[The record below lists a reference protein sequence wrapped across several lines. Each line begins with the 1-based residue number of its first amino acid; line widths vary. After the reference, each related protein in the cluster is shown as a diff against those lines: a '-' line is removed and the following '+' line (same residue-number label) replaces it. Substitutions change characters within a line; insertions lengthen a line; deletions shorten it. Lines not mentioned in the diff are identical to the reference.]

1 MKSYVQ
7 IEGLTKSYGDRLL
20 FGDVTLGVYE
30 GDKIGIIAKNGAGKT
45 TFLRCVAGLEQY
57 DSGTVTFR
65 NGLKVAMLE
74 QQPTFE
80 PTSTVVEACLSNAG
94 EAACAISAYE
104 KATLSGDSEALAA
117 AISQMDA
124 TRAWDYEERVKQ
136 TLTQLR
142 ITNFLQP
149 VGELSGG
156 QVKRLAIAGIVLA
169 EPDLILLDEPTN
181 HLDIEIIEWLEDYLK
196 RSRATLLM
204 VTHDRYF
211 LDRVCNSILEIDQH
225 EVFTYAGN
233 YDYYLAKRQERLNA
247 QNAELARVRN
257 LLRTELDW
265 MRRQPQA
272 RAGKAKY
279 RIDAFYELDRRSRVQ
294 RDDRTVRL
302 ENSSSRI
309 GNKIFEAVDV
319 CKSFDNRVILDNFNY
334 VFARYEKVGIVGAN
348 GVGKTTFVRLLQG
361 ELSPDSGYFDV
372 GETVKFGYYSQEG
385 IKFNESDKVIDA
397 VRRVAEVVVFDERT
411 RYTASQFLQM
421 FLFTP
426 ETQQNYIAKLSGGER
441 RRLYLATVLMRNPN
455 FLILDEPTNDLD
467 IVTLTVLEDYY
478 LQKFKGCLII
488 ISHDRFFMDRTVDH
502 LFVFEGEGRV
512 LDFPGNYSDY
522 REWSTAR
529 KAAEAAK
536 VRVETPQQ
544 PKRQQTQSNRKTFKE
559 RMEFEQ
565 LTDEI
570 ARLEAEKADIE
581 TLLSSG
587 ELTDYREITEK
598 SERVEQITAR
608 LDEAEM
614 RWLEL
619 SEKD

>member
-204 VTHDRYF
+204 VTHDCYF
-211 LDRVCNSILEIDQH
+211 LDRVCNSILEIDQR

-467 IVTLTVLEDYY
+467 IVTLTVLEDY

>member
-104 KATLSGDSEALAA
+104 KATMSGDSEALAA

-136 TLTQLR
+136 TLTQIR

-467 IVTLTVLEDYY
+467 IVTLTVLEDY

-598 SERVEQITAR
+598 SERVEQIAAR

>member
-74 QQPTFE
+74 QQPSFE

-309 GNKIFEAVDV
+309 GNKIFEAVDL

-467 IVTLTVLEDYY
+467 IVTLTVLEDY

>member
-1 MKSYVQ
+1 M
-7 IEGLTKSYGDRLL
+7 
-20 FGDVTLGVYE
+20 TLGVYE

-211 LDRVCNSILEIDQH
+211 LDRVCNSILEIDQR

-467 IVTLTVLEDYY
+467 IVTLTVLEDY

-598 SERVEQITAR
+598 SERVEQIAAR

>member
-319 CKSFDNRVILDNFNY
+319 CKAFDNRVILDNFNY

-467 IVTLTVLEDYY
+467 IVTLTVLEDY

-570 ARLEAEKADIE
+570 ARLEAEKANIE

-598 SERVEQITAR
+598 SERVEQIAAR

>member
-124 TRAWDYEERVKQ
+124 TRAWDYEERIKQ

-211 LDRVCNSILEIDQH
+211 LDRVCNGILEIDQR

-467 IVTLTVLEDYY
+467 IVTLTVLEDY

>member
-74 QQPTFE
+74 QQPSFE

-467 IVTLTVLEDYY
+467 IVTLTVLEDY

-559 RMEFEQ
+559 RLEFEQ

>member
-74 QQPTFE
+74 QQPSFE

-211 LDRVCNSILEIDQH
+211 LDRVCNSILEIDQR

-467 IVTLTVLEDYY
+467 IVTLTVLEDY

-598 SERVEQITAR
+598 SERVEQIAAR

>member
-211 LDRVCNSILEIDQH
+211 LDRVCNSILEIDQR

-455 FLILDEPTNDLD
+455 FLILYEPTNDLD
-467 IVTLTVLEDYY
+467 IVTLTVLEDY

-598 SERVEQITAR
+598 SERVEQIAAR

>member
-334 VFARYEKVGIVGAN
+334 VFARYEKVGIVGAH
-348 GVGKTTFVRLLQG
+348 GVGKPTFVRLLQG

-441 RRLYLATVLMRNPN
+441 RRLYLATVLMRTPN

-467 IVTLTVLEDYY
+467 IVTLTVLEDY

>member
-136 TLTQLR
+136 TLTQIR

-467 IVTLTVLEDYY
+467 IVTLTVLEDY

>member
-74 QQPTFE
+74 QQPSFE

-385 IKFNESDKVIDA
+385 IRFNESDKVIDA

-467 IVTLTVLEDYY
+467 IVTLTVLEDY

-559 RMEFEQ
+559 RLEFEQ

>member
-1 MKSYVQ
+1 
-7 IEGLTKSYGDRLL
+7 
-20 FGDVTLGVYE
+20 
-30 GDKIGIIAKNGAGKT
+30 
-45 TFLRCVAGLEQY
+45 
-57 DSGTVTFR
+57 
-65 NGLKVAMLE
+65 
-74 QQPTFE
+74 
-80 PTSTVVEACLSNAG
+80 
-94 EAACAISAYE
+94 
-104 KATLSGDSEALAA
+104 
-117 AISQMDA
+117 
-124 TRAWDYEERVKQ
+124 
-136 TLTQLR
+136 
-142 ITNFLQP
+142 
-149 VGELSGG
+149 
-156 QVKRLAIAGIVLA
+156 
-169 EPDLILLDEPTN
+169 
-181 HLDIEIIEWLEDYLK
+181 
-196 RSRATLLM
+196 
-204 VTHDRYF
+204 
-211 LDRVCNSILEIDQH
+211 
-225 EVFTYAGN
+225 
-233 YDYYLAKRQERLNA
+233 
-247 QNAELARVRN
+247 
-257 LLRTELDW
+257 
-265 MRRQPQA
+265 
-272 RAGKAKY
+272 
-279 RIDAFYELDRRSRVQ
+279 
-294 RDDRTVRL
+294 
-302 ENSSSRI
+302 
-309 GNKIFEAVDV
+309 
-319 CKSFDNRVILDNFNY
+319 
-334 VFARYEKVGIVGAN
+334 
-348 GVGKTTFVRLLQG
+348 
-361 ELSPDSGYFDV
+361 
-372 GETVKFGYYSQEG
+372 
-385 IKFNESDKVIDA
+385 
-397 VRRVAEVVVFDERT
+397 
-411 RYTASQFLQM
+411 M

-467 IVTLTVLEDYY
+467 IVTLTVLEDY

-570 ARLEAEKADIE
+570 ARLEAETADIE

-598 SERVEQITAR
+598 SERVEQIAAR

>member
-1 MKSYVQ
+1 MKSFVQ

-467 IVTLTVLEDYY
+467 IVTLTVLEDY

>member
-104 KATLSGDSEALAA
+104 KATMSGDSEALAA

-467 IVTLTVLEDYY
+467 IVTLTVLEDY

-598 SERVEQITAR
+598 SERVEQIAAR

>member
-74 QQPTFE
+74 QQPSFE

-294 RDDRTVRL
+294 RDDRSVRL

-467 IVTLTVLEDYY
+467 IVTLTVLEDY

-570 ARLEAEKADIE
+570 ARLEAEKTDIE

>member
-211 LDRVCNSILEIDQH
+211 LDRVCNSILEIDQR

-294 RDDRTVRL
+294 RDDRSVRL

-467 IVTLTVLEDYY
+467 IVTLTVLEDY

>member
-74 QQPTFE
+74 QQPSFE

-136 TLTQLR
+136 TLTQIR

-467 IVTLTVLEDYY
+467 IVTLTVLEDY

-598 SERVEQITAR
+598 SERVEQIAAR

>member
-279 RIDAFYELDRRSRVQ
+279 RIDAFYELGRRSRVQ

-467 IVTLTVLEDYY
+467 IVTLTVLEDY

-598 SERVEQITAR
+598 SERVEQIAAR

>member
-467 IVTLTVLEDYY
+467 IVTLTVLEDY

-598 SERVEQITAR
+598 SERVEQIAAR

>member
-247 QNAELARVRN
+247 QNAELARVHN

-467 IVTLTVLEDYY
+467 IVTLTVLEDY

>member
-57 DSGTVTFR
+57 DSGAVTFR

-211 LDRVCNSILEIDQH
+211 LDRVCNSILEFDQR

-233 YDYYLAKRQERLNA
+233 YDYYLAKGQERLNA

-467 IVTLTVLEDYY
+467 IVTLTVLEDY

-598 SERVEQITAR
+598 SERVEQIAAR

>member
-181 HLDIEIIEWLEDYLK
+181 HLDIETIEWLEDYLK

-467 IVTLTVLEDYY
+467 IVTLTVLEDY

>member
-211 LDRVCNSILEIDQH
+211 LDRVCNSILEIDQR

-467 IVTLTVLEDYY
+467 IVTLTVLEDY

>member
-7 IEGLTKSYGDRLL
+7 IEGLPRSYGDRLL

-30 GDKIGIIAKNGAGKT
+30 GDKIGIIAKNGAGKA

-211 LDRVCNSILEIDQH
+211 LDRVCNSILEIDQR

-467 IVTLTVLEDYY
+467 IVTLTVLEDY

-529 KAAEAAK
+529 KA
-536 VRVETPQQ
+536 VETAEQPQ
-544 PKRQQTQSNRKTFKE
+544 RQQTPSNRKTFKE

>member
-117 AISQMDA
+117 AISRMDA

-467 IVTLTVLEDYY
+467 IVTLTVLEDY

-559 RMEFEQ
+559 RLEFEQ

>member
-74 QQPTFE
+74 QQPTCE

-211 LDRVCNSILEIDQH
+211 LDRVCNSILEIDQR

-467 IVTLTVLEDYY
+467 IVTLTVLEDY

>member
-80 PTSTVVEACLSNAG
+80 STSTVVEACLSNAG

-467 IVTLTVLEDYY
+467 IVTLTVLEDY

-598 SERVEQITAR
+598 TERVEQITAR

>member
-467 IVTLTVLEDYY
+467 IVTLTVLEDY

>member
-211 LDRVCNSILEIDQH
+211 LDRVCNSILEIDQR

-385 IKFNESDKVIDA
+385 IKFNESYKVIDA

-467 IVTLTVLEDYY
+467 IVTLTVLEDY

-598 SERVEQITAR
+598 SERVEQIAAR

>member
-74 QQPTFE
+74 QQPSFE
-80 PTSTVVEACLSNAG
+80 PKSTVVEACLSNAG

-467 IVTLTVLEDYY
+467 IVTLTVLEDY

>member
-57 DSGTVTFR
+57 DSGAVTFR

-467 IVTLTVLEDYY
+467 IVTLTVLEDY

>member
-149 VGELSGG
+149 IGELSGG

-467 IVTLTVLEDYY
+467 IVTLTVLEDY

>member
-136 TLTQLR
+136 TLTQLL
-142 ITNFLQP
+142 ITNVLQP

-467 IVTLTVLEDYY
+467 IVTLTVLEDY

-502 LFVFEGEGRV
+502 LLVFEGEGRV

>member
-74 QQPTFE
+74 QQPSFE

-211 LDRVCNSILEIDQH
+211 LDRVCNSILEIDQR

-467 IVTLTVLEDYY
+467 IVTLTVLEDY

>member
-74 QQPTFE
+74 QQPSFE

-211 LDRVCNSILEIDQH
+211 LDRVCNSILEIDQR

-467 IVTLTVLEDYY
+467 IVTLTVLEDY

-529 KAAEAAK
+529 KATEAAK

>member
-294 RDDRTVRL
+294 RDDRSVRL

-467 IVTLTVLEDYY
+467 IVTLTVLEDY

>member
-467 IVTLTVLEDYY
+467 IVTLTVLEDY

-559 RMEFEQ
+559 RLEFEQ